1 MLEFP
6 PEKRDKQI
14 TDKTAEKSY
23 RNRLKKS
30 LFKVSRSQT
39 VKNSTMRIM
48 LCLTLTR
55 KYNVPPILYWESNM
69 GITIRPIF
77 ISEIVDCNYIHPAR
91 QEESTRRDIQLGG
104 SGLQFSNDGYVY

>member
-6 PEKRDKQI
+6 SEKRDKQV
-14 TDKTAEKSY
+14 TDKMAEETY

-30 LFKVSRSQT
+30 LFKVSGSQT
-39 VKNSTMRIM
+39 VKSSTMRIM

-55 KYNVPPILYWESNM
+55 KWNVHPILHWESNM

-77 ISEIVDCNYIHPAR
+77 ISEIVDCN
-91 QEESTRRDIQLGG
+91 
-104 SGLQFSNDGYVY
+104 